1 MSVPVDRTT
10 FKNYC
15 LRRLGQEVT
24 QINVSDNQVEDRI
37 DEAILYWQDFNSDAT
52 FRHLYKYEVQGQDIT
67 NQYIVLPPNIIG
79 AVGIYNVGDGMSM
92 NNIFDIRYQIS
103 LNDLYTLTS
112 VSMVPYY
119 MAFQHIELL
128 EQLLVGLKPI
138 RFNRISNILHVDM
151 DWSTVGAGNFFIVDS
166 YATVDAA
173 TYPKVWADRM
183 LQRYAT
189 VLIKEQWGSNLKK
202 FGNMQMPGGIIFNGK
217 EIYNEAIEEK
227 TEIEKQMREI
237 YEKPPE
243 PFFG

>member
-1 MSVPVDRTT
+1 MSVPNTRES
-10 FKNYC
+10 FKYYC
-15 LRRLGQEVT
+15 LRRLGLEVVNV
-24 QINVSDNQVEDRI
+24 NVSDNQVEDRI
-37 DEAILYWQDFNSDAT
+37 DEALLMWQDFNSDAT
-52 FRHLYKYEVQGQDIT
+52 FRQLYKYQVQGTDVT
-67 NQYIVLPPNIIG
+67 NQYIILPPNIIG

-138 RFNRISNILHVDM
+138 RYNRIANTLYIDM
-151 DWSTVGAGNFFIVDS
+151 DWSTLVGNYFLVDS
-166 YATVDAA
+166 YATVDPA

-202 FGNMQMPGGIIFNGK
+202 FGNMQMPGGITFNGQA
-217 EIYNEAIEEK
+217 IYDEAIKERADVED
-227 TEIEKQMREI
+227 QMRRI